1 MRRFTLNLADNPR
14 GQDPRIG
21 FFKAVTTAYPDLGL
35 SEDKSIIVM
44 VMDSATIDEP
54 NRAFVRIQKDATNSA
69 VYYDFLYNRFNVND
83 YIKNPYW
90 TASEVTV
97 VQGLKNSEALVAYVA
112 NKAKLNFTASDIWLE
127 ISNITYTGGKK
138 QPNFLFK
145 AIDSSLWWRGW
156 LNLWLHSGGD
166 VDPDPP
172 DPDPDPDPEPT
183 DGYQIFPQLLV
194 PFTITVDNETGK
206 FGNWICPP
214 YDQAIGR
221 LLVLMPKPDDAQIVE
236 SPKGVILPSGNSE
249 KLKAGAEY
257 RILNLTNED
266 VDIATAYQQSI
277 IRPMYTSTGFL
288 PNNGYTRFICYNE
301 TTKAMYTLGLSWW
314 MQS

>member
-97 VQGLKNSEALVAYVA
+97 VQG
-112 NKAKLNFTASDIWLE
+112 
-127 ISNITYTGGKK
+127 
-138 QPNFLFK
+138 
-145 AIDSSLWWRGW
+145 
-156 LNLWLHSGGD
+156 
-166 VDPDPP
+166 
-172 DPDPDPDPEPT
+172 
-183 DGYQIFPQLLV
+183 
-194 PFTITVDNETGK
+194 
-206 FGNWICPP
+206 
-214 YDQAIGR
+214 
-221 LLVLMPKPDDAQIVE
+221 
-236 SPKGVILPSGNSE
+236 
-249 KLKAGAEY
+249 
-257 RILNLTNED
+257 
-266 VDIATAYQQSI
+266 
-277 IRPMYTSTGFL
+277 
-288 PNNGYTRFICYNE
+288 
-301 TTKAMYTLGLSWW
+301 
-314 MQS
+314 